1 MAIEW
6 LRAYVEKLLGE
17 AFTEVPVMD
26 GDGDYPLRYG
36 TAACWVRLCE
46 HPYLRVDVFAHAA
59 IGVKQSARLLREIN
73 DMTAGMIR
81 GRIFVRGGVVVVE
94 DSLAAPAVTT
104 EELVRSCTCVGTVA
118 NDLGA
123 LLAAM
128 FDGQTPF
135 PVAESIE
142 SGGT

>member
-1 MAIEW
+1 
-6 LRAYVEKLLGE
+6 
-17 AFTEVPVMD
+17 
-26 GDGDYPLRYG
+26 
-36 TAACWVRLCE
+36 
-46 HPYLRVDVFAHAA
+46 
-59 IGVKQSARLLREIN
+59 
-73 DMTAGMIR
+73 
-81 GRIFVRGGVVVVE
+81 VVE
-94 DSLAAPAVTT
+94 DSLAAAAVTT

-142 SGGT
+142 SGGS